1 MVPVIAIDRAA
12 PRPLHRQLYEGL
24 RVSITDGTLRAGQR
38 LPSSRGLASE
48 LGLSRITVLNAY
60 AQLLA
65 EGYLQS
71 RIGSGTVVCPSLPDQ
86 AGVWNPQAGN
96 GERSRSA
103 RRRLSQR
110 ARLLDPVSLT
120 HAAFGRNP
128 ESARSGAFVLGQV
141 ALSDFPFQLW
151 KGLLTRRARATCTE
165 SLDYGDNV
173 GSRALREEIASYLR
187 TARATRCQADQIM
200 IVSGSQQAL
209 EIATRVLLDP
219 GDGVWMEEPGYR
231 FARNIFR
238 VHGCR
243 IVPVRVDREGL
254 DVHHGIKRYRSARA
268 ALVTP
273 SHQYPTGV
281 TMSAS
286 RRFQLLEWAERSG
299 TWIIE
304 DDYDSEYRFD
314 SMPVGC
320 LQGLDPAARV
330 IYVGTFSKVLFPS
343 LRLGYLVIP
352 PDLMERFIAVRLA
365 MDIAPPA
372 FQQAVLADFIRE
384 GHFSRH
390 LRRMRLL
397 YAERRSVLV
406 ESIRNEFG
414 DGAEITGEQAG
425 MHLSLTLR
433 GISDRHLAELA
444 AQQNLWLA
452 PLSYS
457 YIEKNRR
464 QGFILGFGSTS
475 AEEIP
480 AAVRKLR
487 TLVDSARRV
496 SLVKP
501 QLVAS

>member
-1 MVPVIAIDRAA
+1 
-12 PRPLHRQLYEGL
+12 
-24 RVSITDGTLRAGQR
+24 
-38 LPSSRGLASE
+38 
-48 LGLSRITVLNAY
+48 
-60 AQLLA
+60 
-65 EGYLQS
+65 
-71 RIGSGTVVCPSLPDQ
+71 
-86 AGVWNPQAGN
+86 
-96 GERSRSA
+96 
-103 RRRLSQR
+103 
-110 ARLLDPVSLT
+110 
-120 HAAFGRNP
+120 
-128 ESARSGAFVLGQV
+128 
-141 ALSDFPFQLW
+141 
-151 KGLLTRRARATCTE
+151 
-165 SLDYGDNV
+165 
-173 GSRALREEIASYLR
+173 
-187 TARATRCQADQIM
+187 
-200 IVSGSQQAL
+200 
-209 EIATRVLLDP
+209 
-219 GDGVWMEEPGYR
+219 MEEPGYR

-254 DVHHGIKRYRSARA
+254 DVHHGIKRYRAARA

-299 TWIIE
+299 AWIIE

-320 LQGLDPAARV
+320 LQGLDQAARV

-397 YAERRSVLV
+397 YAQRRSALV

-414 DGAEITGEQAG
+414 DEAEITGEQAG

-444 AQQNLWLA
+444 GQQNLWLA

-496 SLVKP
+496 SSVKP